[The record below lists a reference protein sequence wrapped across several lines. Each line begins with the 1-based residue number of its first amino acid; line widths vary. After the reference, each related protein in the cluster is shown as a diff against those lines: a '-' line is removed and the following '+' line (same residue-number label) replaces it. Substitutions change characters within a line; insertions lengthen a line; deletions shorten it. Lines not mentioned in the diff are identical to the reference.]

1 MAYTQVSLPIL
12 LPQMRLSWPNN
23 HDLGD
28 QAQFTLNI
36 RFQCLGLG
44 TAMAWGSIPGWGT
57 KILQQAAWP
66 KKLNKHKKCL
76 NYFPES
82 VQ

>member
-36 RFQCLGLG
+36 RFQFS
-44 TAMAWGSIPGWGT
+44 TSRRNYT
-57 KILQQAAWP
+57 
-66 KKLNKHKKCL
+66 KKLN
-76 NYFPES
+76 
-82 VQ
+82 